1 MPILSLPT
9 RVHRVVVFEEA
20 TVAAPRRQRRKRFV
34 SALGNG
40 APVMPQLDLDDD
52 ARADLDRLV
61 DGQLR
66 AEHDGD
72 IEGIL
77 APMSDAIV
85 HEVVG
90 LADGPIHGLKAVRH
104 RYRDLL
110 AASVHE
116 GDVPIRRRYGPG
128 FVLDEHVWS
137 GRLTGRAFDIDGRG
151 RWLSHR
157 VLWLLEVRDGRIVTE
172 TVWNDLSAIRR
183 QLV

>member
-1 MPILSLPT
+1 MRS
-9 RVHRVVVFEEA
+9 H
-20 TVAAPRRQRRKRFV
+20 
-34 SALGNG
+34 
-40 APVMPQLDLDDD
+40 DLDPDD
-52 ARADLDRLV
+52 RADLDRLV

-77 APMSDAIV
+77 APMTAGIV
-85 HEVVG
+85 HEVIG
-90 LADGPIHGLKAVRH
+90 LADDPIHGLEAVRH

-116 GDVPIRRRYGPG
+116 RDVPIRRRYGRG

-157 VLWLLEVRDGRIVTE
+157 VLWLLEVQDGRIVRE
-172 TVWNDLSAIRR
+172 TVWNDLSAIRK
-183 QLV
+183 QLLQATPTESDR

>member
-1 MPILSLPT
+1 M
-9 RVHRVVVFEEA
+9 V
-20 TVAAPRRQRRKRFV
+20 RR
-34 SALGNG
+34 
-40 APVMPQLDLDDD
+40 VMPQQDVDAG

-77 APMSDAIV
+77 APMTDAIV

-90 LADGPIHGLKAVRH
+90 LADAPIQGLAAVRS

-116 GDVPIRRRYGPG
+116 RDVPIRRRYGRD
-128 FVLDEHVWS
+128 FVLDEHLWS
-137 GRLTGRAFDIDGRG
+137 GRLTGRAFDIDGHG
-151 RWLSHR
+151 RRLSHR
-157 VLWLLEVRDGRIVTE
+157 VLWLLEVHDGRIVRE
-172 TVWNDLSAIRR
+172 TIWNDLAAIRK
-183 QLV
+183 QLPGQPNGER

>member
-1 MPILSLPT
+1 MV
-9 RVHRVVVFEEA
+9 RC
-20 TVAAPRRQRRKRFV
+20 
-34 SALGNG
+34 
-40 APVMPQLDLDDD
+40 VMPQLDPDAN
-52 ARADLDRLV
+52 ARAELDRLV

-77 APMSDAIV
+77 APMTDSVI
-85 HEVVG
+85 HEIVG
-90 LADGPIHGLKAVRH
+90 LADDPIQGLEAVRW

-116 GDVPIRRRYGPG
+116 RDVPIRRWYGRD

-137 GRLTGRAFDIDGRG
+137 GRLTGRAFDIDGHG

-157 VLWLLEVRDGRIVTE
+157 VLWLLEVRDGRIVRE
-172 TVWNDLSAIRR
+172 TVWNDLTAIRR
-183 QLV
+183 QLA